1 MSETYLKKSLR
12 EVAEEVKNQLLSD
25 GLTPKD
31 IQSYRKQA
39 DTNGFDY
46 PIGTI
51 FRDVD
56 DLWLDYE
63 VQRVAIPK
71 HIHKTIMARYDH
83 RVHSPA
89 QACRI
94 IGHEDKGYDPEQILV
109 YDGQQRSLAA
119 CLLGFDK
126 VPCLV
131 VDTKDPAFPSYA
143 FEQLNETG
151 VKKLLPSDLHKNCLT
166 RYKLGSREPRNK
178 QARCLQNQFDD
189 NEIDLQDKNSRK
201 SVNLCGPNEYFMS
214 HFKYAQKG
222 INLDPTGKVLYDIL
236 SAIKRVFPR
245 QEEIDQGVF
254 IGLWELARLDMQSK
268 PELYQTNETWMVE
281 VLNYAKMSFKS
292 SKVLHQT
299 TKAQLQHI
307 MEGASWD
314 APKFMA
320 NMLRELYVIN
330 GRGVVCARL
339 KLPTHGTGSSMQLE
353 TNPLPSI
360 RFIS

>member
-1 MSETYLKKSLR
+1 MSTTYLKKTLH
-12 EVAEEVKNQLLSD
+12 EVAEEVRIHLLAD
-25 GLTPKD
+25 GVTPKMID
-31 IQSYRKQA
+31 GYRKQA

-46 PIGTI
+46 PEGTT
-51 FRDVD
+51 FVD
-56 DLWLDYE
+56 TKLLSLDYE

-71 HIHKTIMARYDH
+71 HIHKTIMARYDQ

-94 IGHEDKGYDPEQILV
+94 IGHEHLGYDPEQILI
-109 YDGQQRSLAA
+109 YDGQQRSCAA
-119 CLLGFDK
+119 RLLGFNR
-126 VPCLV
+126 VPCLI
-131 VDTKDPAFPSYA
+131 VDTDDPAFPSYA

-178 QARCLQNQFDD
+178 LARALQNQFDE
-189 NEIDLQDKNSRK
+189 NSIDLQDKNARK

-222 INLDPTGKVLYDIL
+222 INLDPTGKILYDIL
-236 SAIKRVFPR
+236 SAIKQVFPR

-254 IGLWELARLDMQSK
+254 IGLWELARLDLQSK
-268 PELYQTNETWMVE
+268 PELYQTNEHWMVE

-292 SKVLHQT
+292 STVLHQT

-307 MEGASWD
+307 TPGASWD
-314 APKFMA
+314 GPRFMS
-320 NMLRELYVIN
+320 NMLRELYIIN
-330 GRGVVCARL
+330 GRYHSGTAL
-339 KLPTHGTGSSMQLE
+339 NLPTHGAGASMQLA

-360 RFIS
+360 RFTS